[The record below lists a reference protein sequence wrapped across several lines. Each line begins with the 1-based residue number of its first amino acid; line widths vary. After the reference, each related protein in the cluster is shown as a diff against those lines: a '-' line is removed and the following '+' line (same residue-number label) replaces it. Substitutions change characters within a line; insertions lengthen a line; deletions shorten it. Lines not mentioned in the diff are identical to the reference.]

1 VATLAMAQQ
10 RQQEEQQAGRSG
22 PSGTQASGQQSGQ
35 QQSGQQHQFC
45 AASKLGQMSVRTQ
58 DGQQIG
64 MVKDLL
70 INTQTGQIGYV
81 AISASGQTGATSQPG
96 QATQPGAQ
104 GAAQGQ
110 LFVVPW
116 EAIQQP
122 QQQAATQPGQPQQP
136 QHLTVKLEKDRL
148 KEAPRFSQQQ
158 LTSPQGSAQWMA
170 KVNEF
175 YDVGATRVARP
186 EQDRPGQ
193 TQQPNQQ
200 PNQQKQQQNRQQN
213 QQQNRGTQR

>member
-1 VATLAMAQQ
+1 MATVAMAQQ
-10 RQQEEQQAGRSG
+10 RQQEDQQTGRSG
-22 PSGTQASGQQSGQ
+22 QSATQSRTQASG

-45 AASKLGQMSVRTQ
+45 AASKLGQMTVRTQ

-81 AISASGQTGATSQPG
+81 AISSSGQTGATTQPG
-96 QATQPGAQ
+96 QAG
-104 GAAQGQ
+104 AQGQ

-116 EAIQQP
+116 EAIMQP
-122 QQQAATQPGQPQQP
+122 KQQAATQPGQPQQP
-136 QHLTVKLEKDRL
+136 QHLTVKMDKDRL

-175 YDVGATRVARP
+175 YDVGETRVARP
-186 EQDRPGQ
+186 EQDR
-193 TQQPNQQ
+193 QQQNQ
-200 PNQQKQQQNRQQN
+200 QQKQQQNN
-213 QQQNRGTQR
+213 QQNRGTQR